1 MFPFGSAPSEVFDC
15 CCGEFFEGHGPWEV
29 CEAVGPC
36 DELFGPGITR
46 SDLLIINKKD
56 LAKYVGVD
64 LEKMDSDTKRMRG
77 ERPYIFTNVKDGEN
91 VDKVV
96 NWIKENVLLEG
107 QK

>member
-1 MFPFGSAPSEVFDC
+1 MCSSDLDIPRKG
-15 CCGEFFEGHGPWEV
+15 
-29 CEAVGPC
+29 
-36 DELFGPGITR
+36 GPGITR